1 MDKAII
7 TMMLI
12 IAGVVCVSVMF
23 NSLYPALNRGSD
35 AVVSMASAVD
45 DRIKS
50 QVDIIHAVSEY
61 DSNDT
66 GDYWNDMNSN
76 SHFDIFA
83 WVKNV
88 GTSRILTP
96 ENSDIFFGEEGDF
109 QRIPHETYAG
119 GTAPYWQ
126 YSIEDSADE
135 WGRSETMKINIVHTK
150 NITEFSDTGLSTST
164 TYRIKLIIPNGITDE
179 IYFSL

>member
-1 MDKAII
+1 VDKAII
-7 TMMLI
+7 TMMLV
-12 IAGVVCVSVMF
+12 IAGVVCVSFMF
-23 NSLYPALNRGSD
+23 NSLYPAINRSSD
-35 AVVSMASAVD
+35 AVVSMSAAVD

-61 DSNDT
+61 DSKDT

-88 GTSRILTP
+88 GTSRILAP
-96 ENSDIFFGEEGDF
+96 EKSDIFFGEEGDF
-109 QRIPHETYAG
+109 QRIPYVDHAG
-119 GTAPYWQ
+119 GSAPYWE
-126 YSIEDSADE
+126 YTVEDNADE
-135 WGRSETMKINIVHTK
+135 WSKSKTIKINIVYTK
-150 NITEFSDTGLSTST
+150 SISNFGDTGLSTST
-164 TYRIKLIIPNGITDE
+164 TYRIKTIIPNGITDE